1 MGSSLIPGFELTLA
15 WMADAGD
22 ITFSLSSSTV
32 SGGGITL
39 LSSNSVTT
47 LGGRNDPVNTEVL
60 TITRA
65 IVNPGLLSL
74 GNAVST
80 SFPAS
85 IDLPR
90 FEIQVTIVTFISP
103 SGFQFGLE

>member
-1 MGSSLIPGFELTLA
+1 M
-15 WMADAGD
+15 
-22 ITFSLSSSTV
+22 

-47 LGGRNDPVNTEVL
+47 LRGRIDL
-60 TITRA
+60 DKLRRIYRTRA
-65 IVNPGLLSL
+65 IANPWLLSF
-74 GNAVST
+74 GTAVST

-90 FEIQVTIVTFISP
+90 FEMDKYLSVLISHP
-103 SGFQFGLE
+103 TVPDWISTL